1 MRIVHAALLLA
12 IASNYASAQP
22 ADCPAPPPRGPVLP
36 LELELAGR
44 PGVPSGVAG
53 QAFVA
58 VPMMPQGNACH
69 DARPPPR
76 DVLRG
81 PPSDDLLRGP

>member
-1 MRIVHAALLLA
+1 MRALVVLLLLGSPCA
-12 IASNYASAQP
+12 AQP